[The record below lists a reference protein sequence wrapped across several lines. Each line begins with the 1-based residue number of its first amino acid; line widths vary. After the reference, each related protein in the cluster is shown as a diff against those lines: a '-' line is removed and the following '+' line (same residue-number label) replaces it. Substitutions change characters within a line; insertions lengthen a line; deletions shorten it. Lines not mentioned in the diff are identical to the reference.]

1 MPQLGDFDL
10 STKPDSSSRASA
22 ATRAAANRRM
32 RAVQSA
38 PVLSPTIR
46 GPGPARSATS
56 RTLSR
61 GTPIPTSTSGQ
72 TDTHSTSGPSSSTR
86 NVSRLCCPS
95 KRTFAPSR
103 HAETPSRI
111 RGNAFSRA
119 DCTAKT

>member
-10 STKPDSSSRASA
+10 STNPDSSSRASA
-22 ATRAAANRRM
+22 ATRAAAKRRM

-38 PVLSPTIR
+38 PLSSPTIR
-46 GPGPARSATS
+46 GPAAPRSATS

-86 NVSRLCCPS
+86 NASRLCCPS

-103 HAETPSRI
+103 QADTPSRI
-111 RGNAFSRA
+111 RGDGFSRA
-119 DCTAKT
+119 GCTAKT